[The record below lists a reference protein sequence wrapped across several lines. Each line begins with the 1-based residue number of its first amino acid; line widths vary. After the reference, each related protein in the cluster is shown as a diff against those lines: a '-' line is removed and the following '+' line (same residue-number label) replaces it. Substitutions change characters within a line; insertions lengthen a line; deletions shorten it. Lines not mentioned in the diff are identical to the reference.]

1 MSKRQRR
8 WGATPWTHEEI
19 PHAPVRAH
27 DPEVAIIGGG
37 FTGASSAY
45 HLAQRGIAA
54 TIFEAG
60 RVGDG
65 ASGRTGGLVLE
76 GTAAGPLE
84 EVSSNIT
91 ELDKLVAAERIDCGL
106 HLPGCWEIAHGKSRD
121 QVALPWDDN
130 GQPVHIAA
138 TVGGGVVEPARLLNG
153 ILKAAVSLGATIQQD
168 TPAARIVTKP
178 RPAVEFACRR
188 CLPIALACTPR

>member
-1 MSKRQRR
+1 MARGWRK
-8 WGATPWTHEEI
+8 WGETPWRRTDGI
-19 PHAPVRAH
+19 PSSDASARC
-27 DPEVAIIGGG
+27 DVAIIGGG
-37 FTGASSAY
+37 LTGASTAY
-45 HLAQRGIAA
+45 HLAKRGIKS

-138 TVGGGVVEPARLLNG
+138 TVGGGVVEPARLL
-153 ILKAAVSLGATIQQD
+153 
-168 TPAARIVTKP
+168 
-178 RPAVEFACRR
+178 
-188 CLPIALACTPR
+188 